1 MVAAKQRSYRGVWGA
16 LMIAGLVLML
26 LSGIA
31 QTILQGA
38 IAQEGGSSRG
48 TLLTLSGPVTP
59 ASASY
64 LEREIG
70 AASDRGEQ
78 VIILKIDTPGGLV
91 DSMKTI
97 VKAILASDTP
107 VVSYVY
113 PQGARSASAGLY
125 IMYGSH
131 VAAMAPFTNTGS
143 ATPVEMGG
151 APSEQPTF
159 EPAPSPA
166 QTPTEDNGPAAEDG
180 SSDAASDGAQSE
192 HPAAPTDISNTASM
206 RGKVIEDSVAY
217 IRALAEERGRNAE
230 WAEKAVRPPSAS
242 ITAREAL
249 ELGVIEIVA
258 EDLDDLL
265 AQLDGMTVKTVGG
278 EKALSTQQ
286 ITLAEAEPSLI
297 ERILGY
303 IADPNVAAIL
313 FSLGSVGLI
322 AEIWNPGSIFP
333 GVFGALCLVLAFYS
347 FQVLPANVLFL
358 SLMGIGVILIILE
371 AFSPSFGVIGLTGMI
386 LFGTGLY
393 FLFPGEFRV
402 SPVVLGATLAGA
414 GAFLA
419 AILFAIAGSRNH
431 GPLIG
436 HEAIRKRE
444 GRVDDWVDGE
454 GYVIVDGE
462 RWKARSK
469 ENLKRGDRIKVQ
481 EVDGIVLVVKRA
493 EGATARMSR
502 MIPTLGRSGDAR
514 P

>member
-1 MVAAKQRSYRGVWGA
+1 MVTNRQSSLRGLWATLMAAGFV
-16 LMIAGLVLML
+16 IML
-26 LSGIA
+26 LA
-31 QTILQGA
+31 NLAPT
-38 IAQEGGSSRG
+38 IAQEGGSGRG
-48 TLLTLSGPVTP
+48 TILTLDGPVTP

-70 AASDRGEQ
+70 AASARREE
-78 VIILKIDTPGGLV
+78 VIILTIDTPGGLV

-97 VKAILASDTP
+97 VKSILASETP

-151 APSEQPTF
+151 APGGEQV
-159 EPAPSPA
+159 PAPPA
-166 QTPTEDNGPAAEDG
+166 PAPNDGDAPLPATPTDPEVNGSEDET
-180 SSDAASDGAQSE
+180 
-192 HPAAPTDISNTASM
+192 AAPSNPVDISNTASM

-217 IRALAEERGRNAE
+217 IRGLAEERGRNAE

-242 ITAREAL
+242 VTAREAL

-258 EDLDDLL
+258 EDIDDLL
-265 AQLDGMTVKTVGG
+265 RQLNGRTVSTAAG
-278 EKALSTQQ
+278 EKTLSTQQ

-297 ERILGY
+297 EKILGY

-358 SLMGIGVILIILE
+358 SLMGIGVILIVLE
-371 AFSPSFGVIGLTGMI
+371 AFSPSFGVIGLTGLV

-402 SPVVLGATLAGA
+402 SPIVLGATLVG
-414 GAFLA
+414 GGSFLA
-419 AILFAIAGSRNH
+419 TLLIAIAGSRSH

-444 GRVDDWVDGE
+444 GRVDDWTGGE
-454 GYVIVDGE
+454 GYVVVDGE

-469 ENLKRGDRIKVQ
+469 ETLKRGDRIKVQ
-481 EVDGIVLVVKRA
+481 EVDGIILVVKRA
-493 EGATARMSR
+493 EGAGARMSR
-502 MIPTLGRSGDAR
+502 MLPTLSKPADPRA
-514 P
+514 